1 MKKSACLTFD
11 TDVINRLRDLASAQ
25 DRFSYVIISLGESGF
40 NVEAK
45 YLLKFMEYAPRLLIE
60 GGLLISLGKQ
70 AALAITNNGVGIED
84 SVKVYAPVD
93 SLFLRH
99 PDLIAPLKENFEDFS
114 YLSTD
119 IVNNSFRQNLLR
131 ISAPVLTL
139 AGKAK
144 QAKADQRNALEFCL
158 TGIDGFR
165 TVLSIARVMKQHL
178 NLSENEVLEHL
189 QTLEKERLIFPLTA
203 RVDFLA
209 ECYRKKNSF
218 RLGRILVASGLISQQ
233 QLADLLEAQAELK
246 EQKRH
251 KPLGQLAVETGYLT
265 EQYLDQLLADQRSF
279 GKQIQGPK
287 RTDQEGHRPGES
299 IYGSIGT
306 MDQAMIL
313 QTIASTRGSG
323 LLSIESDRGNMTVV
337 FDNGTPIAA
346 RLNRVCGKEAM
357 TEMLVFWND
366 GLFSFHECEVQN
378 AASLT
383 ENCYF
388 KSSLD
393 KLLLDSALIGDI
405 CQSILSKLPQGIN
418 TVLERV
424 WNFEERFQALSNRP
438 LLLADETTL
447 EAEKLPQLANL
458 AGNID
463 GLSSVEEAIA
473 LAPNWSCHRA
483 VLALQALMD
492 AGLLVLSNGQL
503 TQTLEEFQNM
513 HNLVRKEL
521 SPQDCMSILELAL
534 DLTMEGESE
543 IFNFSLQSGPLLD
556 LRLLRR
562 SGVSI
567 SRATEL
573 LNLWQSNYLICLRK
587 MNRPLSERLNLG
599 ANKNAV

>member
-1 MKKSACLTFD
+1 M
-11 TDVINRLRDLASAQ
+11 DVINRLRELASSEN
-25 DRFSYVIISLGESGF
+25 RFSYVIISLGDSGF

-45 YLLKFMEYAPRLLIE
+45 YLLKFFEYAPKLLDE
-60 GGLLISLGKQ
+60 GGLLVSLGNQ

-99 PDLIAPLKENFEDFS
+99 PDLIAPLKENFEEFS

-119 IVNNSFRQNLLR
+119 IVQNSFRQNLLR

-144 QAKADQRNALEFCL
+144 QAKANQNNAREFCL
-158 TGIDGFR
+158 SGIDGFR
-165 TVLSIARVMKQHL
+165 TVLSIGKVMKQHL
-178 NLSENEVLEHL
+178 NLAENEVLEHL
-189 QTLEKERLIFPLTA
+189 QLLEKEGLIFPLTA

-218 RLGRILVASGLISQQ
+218 RLGRLMVASGLISQQ

-246 EQKRH
+246 EQKLH

-265 EQYLDQLLADQRSF
+265 EQYLDHLLADQRSF
-279 GKQIQGPK
+279 GKQIRGLNPSK
-287 RTDQEGHRPGES
+287 EERHRPGES
-299 IYGSIGT
+299 IYGSIGA

-313 QTIASTRGSG
+313 QTISSTRGSG
-323 LLSIESDRGNMTVV
+323 LLSIESERGTMTVV
-337 FDNGTPIAA
+337 FENGNAVA
-346 RLNRVCGKEAM
+346 SRMNRIQGKEAM

-366 GLFSFHECEVQN
+366 GLFSFHECAVEN
-378 AASLT
+378 ATALP
-383 ENCYF
+383 EGCYL
-388 KSSLD
+388 KTSLD
-393 KLLLDSALIGDI
+393 KLLLDSALVGDI
-405 CQSILSKLPQGIN
+405 CQSFLSKLPQGIN

-424 WNFEERFQALSNRP
+424 WNFEERFQALSNTP

-463 GLSSVEEAIA
+463 GLSSLEEAIA

-483 VLALQALMD
+483 VLAIQALMD

-503 TQTLEEFQNM
+503 TQTLQAFQNM

-534 DLTMEGESE
+534 DLTIEGENN

-567 SRATEL
+567 TRATEL

-587 MNRPLSERLNLG
+587 LNRPLSDRLNLG
-599 ANKNAV
+599 AKKNAV